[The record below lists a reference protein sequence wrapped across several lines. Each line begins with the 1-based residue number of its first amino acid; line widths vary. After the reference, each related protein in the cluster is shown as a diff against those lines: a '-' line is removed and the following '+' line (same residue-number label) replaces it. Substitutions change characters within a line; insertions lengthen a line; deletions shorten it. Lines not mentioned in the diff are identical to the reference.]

1 MNTQRHFSHK
11 SPSRLRAAGLALL
24 IMITPA
30 FFGTVTAYGQSSV
43 EKAETSKQV
52 EQRVDELERARNA
65 VAKPGDK
72 QEPTRTGRM
81 WGDYSVTSSIEVGYR
96 NVDINGSR
104 DKYLSD
110 VNIRDGFRLLE
121 YSFDSRSLTG
131 SGPIYDF
138 LKAEVTT
145 AGGDPSQTFSLRMD
159 KARAYKFDGTVRRF
173 NYFRYLP
180 SIANNWHNIDTRQQ
194 MSDFHLKLFPQ
205 RAVRVNLG
213 YSRAMAKGYSQWT
226 NSAERDIFPQPGDR
240 RWESNDFRLGVDA
253 TYRGWDFF
261 IEQMHR
267 NFRWDS
273 TAAWPG
279 GTNAG
284 FFPTDNATLTLFNRD
299 EPMRTNGNLTR
310 GSIRGS
316 LGNRVHVAT
325 RGMYGEEHMRMAF
338 FEQYAGT
345 ASSPAN
351 TRVLTNQYSSTG
363 NAKRPSASFDG
374 VISFDV
380 TEDLVISNSFRYSH
394 YRILGDVLANTF
406 RQQQTGNG
414 AVVTSRPSPFTP
426 NQAFPGGTFG
436 SLGTDL
442 TSYWNTVDFQY
453 SPNRK
458 FMMSAGWRTTRRNV
472 GITALNAV
480 EEDTLTTNT
489 GIANVRIRPVDRLNL
504 FFDYENGTAD
514 NVFVRINAMDFQRIR
529 ARVNLQATDTLTF
542 TGTFAATDRTNPTP
556 QVENDSDYRSY
567 AVSALW
573 EPTSRFYL
581 NGGYN
586 YDDIFSTANIF
597 YFLNNVGK
605 TGKSLYYARQNFFFF
620 DTRIGVTKFLDL
632 FVLYRYLKDNGA
644 PSSASAGSGPDDFV
658 TSYPLLRHNPEARL
672 AIHAGN
678 RVTFN
683 VSYRHFSYNDDVF
696 NVQDYRSNIVTSSV
710 RFTF

>member
-1 MNTQRHFSHK
+1 MNYEKPISNSIAFRFRWIYPVLLVSA
-11 SPSRLRAAGLALL
+11 LVAG
-24 IMITPA
+24 
-30 FFGTVTAYGQSSV
+30 TAHAQSSV

-65 VAKPGDK
+65 VAKPGEK
-72 QEPTRTGRM
+72 QEPTRTGAL

-96 NVDINGSR
+96 SVDINGSR

-110 VNIRDGFRLLE
+110 VNLRDGFRLLE
-121 YSFDSRSLTG
+121 YSLDSRSLTG
-131 SGPIYDF
+131 SGPLYDF

-180 SIANNWHNIDTRQQ
+180 TFANNWHNIDTRQQ

-213 YSRAMAKGYSQWT
+213 YSRAMAKGFSQWT
-226 NSAERDIFPQPGDR
+226 NSAERDIFVQPGER

-273 TAAWPG
+273 TAAWTTG
-279 GTNAG
+279 INAG

-316 LGNRVHVAT
+316 IGNRVHVAT
-325 RGMYGEEHMRMAF
+325 RGLYGEEHMRMVF
-338 FEQYAGT
+338 FENYAGN
-345 ASSPAN
+345 AASPAN
-351 TRVLTNQYSSTG
+351 TKVLTNQYSNTG
-363 NAKRPSASFDG
+363 NARRPSASFDG
-374 VISFDV
+374 VVSVDL
-380 TEDLVISNSFRYSH
+380 TESLTLSNSFRYSH

-406 RQQQTGNG
+406 RQQQTGTG
-414 AVVTSRPSPFTP
+414 AVVTSNPSPFSP
-426 NQAFPGGTFG
+426 SQAVPGGIFG

-453 SPNRK
+453 APSRK

-514 NVFVRINAMDFQRIR
+514 NVFVRINAMDFQRVR
-529 ARVNLQATDTLTF
+529 ARVNLQATDTLSL
-542 TGTFAATDRTNPTP
+542 TGTFSATDRTNPTP

-567 AVSALW
+567 SISALW

-581 NGGYN
+581 TGGYN
-586 YDDIFSTANIF
+586 YDDLFSTANIF
-597 YFLNNVGK
+597 YFINNVAR

-620 DTRIGVTKFLDL
+620 DSRIGVSKYLDL
-632 FVLYRYLKDNGA
+632 FVLYRYVNDGGA
-644 PSSASAGSGPDDFV
+644 PSSANAGAGADDFV
-658 TSYPLLRHNPEARL
+658 TSFPLNRHNPEARL

-683 VSYRHFSYNDDVF
+683 VSYRHFSYNEDTF